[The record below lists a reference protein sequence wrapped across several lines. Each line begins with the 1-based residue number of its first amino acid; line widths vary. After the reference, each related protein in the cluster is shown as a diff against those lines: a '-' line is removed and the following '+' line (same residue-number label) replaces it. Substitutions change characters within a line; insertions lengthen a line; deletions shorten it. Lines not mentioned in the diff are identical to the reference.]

1 MDKKLEKQ
9 SVKTPKKPMISK
21 FNLVMLIFT
30 IVSLGLIGYAIM
42 KYINKPNTYEEIL
55 PMMEEASAFDQRA
68 SELSGQYETIEDQLG
83 EDAYFDTIE
92 QGYEDSV
99 VVQRRMMADIAETN
113 DKIREAGGITSYEE
127 LQRVR
132 VPAADEYVQGELQ
145 DYFEN
150 NNYDIRGERTKIE
163 EIRTIER
170 VEPLPEPEQQDHSDH
185 QHQHSWNQ
193 H

>member
-185 QHQHSWNQ
+185 QH
-193 H
+193 